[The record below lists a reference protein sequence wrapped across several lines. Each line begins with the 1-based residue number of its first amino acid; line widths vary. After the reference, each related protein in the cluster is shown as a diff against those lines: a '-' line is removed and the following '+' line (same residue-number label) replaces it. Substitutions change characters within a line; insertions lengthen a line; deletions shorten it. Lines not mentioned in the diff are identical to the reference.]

1 MCVWVRNFYPF
12 LSHFAPIFE
21 VTFRDGQTSFWLKV
35 SWRADLVKVTG
46 LKEISGGGRTYEQ
59 AWASSRSPPSPQLGP
74 WPPCNLAGNLEADTG
89 LPEKWLRHR
98 LFSSNVPR
106 SFLDLQPWPSPIP
119 GAGTCSTCSLN
130 PFCDWQ
136 EMSPEMTNSISSL
149 GTAFHRHHESL
160 CMGFLEICIG
170 CCHISSHWGNVVRY
184 VE

>member
-46 LKEISGGGRTYEQ
+46 LKELSGGGRTLIAGGGQ
-59 AWASSRSPPSPQLGP
+59 SRSPPGPQLGP

-106 SFLDLQPWPSPIP
+106 SFLDQQPCRSPIP
-119 GAGTCSTCSLN
+119 GAGTCSLN
-130 PFCDWQ
+130 HFCDWQ
-136 EMSPEMTNSISSL
+136 EMSSETANSISSL
-149 GTAFHRHHESL
+149 GTAFHRHYESL
-160 CMGFLEICIG
+160 CMCFLEICIG
-170 CCHISSHWGNVVRY
+170 CCHISSHLGNVVRY